1 MFTASVWTRAPGN
14 ARELLRFWPHAYLDE
29 DRCRALLRA
38 LESYRAEWNAE
49 RKTFALTPRKDWP
62 PTEPIASVTCDGA
75 PARILVPPPTGH
87 GAPRAL
93 QLDHPGPPRR
103 RPPRAPTGCET
114 LWKPVPWHR
123 AIPGA
128 RRPRHDWASH
138 AADALRYLAQGIPG
152 VAAPSPGRP
161 VRVPMPAYDF
171 TAPARRLIGLGPGSE
186 LL

>member
-1 MFTASVWTRAPGN
+1 MPGASPR
-14 ARELLRFWPHAYLDE
+14 ARELSCGVER
-29 DRCRALLRA
+29 
-38 LESYRAEWNAE
+38 RAEDL
-49 RKTFALTPRKDWP
+49 RPHP
-62 PTEPIASVTCDGA
+62 PEGLASHGA
-75 PARILVPPPTGH
+75 DSVRYLRWGSGPYPVPPPTGH